1 MIGAARKDRP
11 ASAHPGLSH
20 WRWQR
25 VSAMVLVPLIL
36 WTLWMMRSVD
46 GGSYLSAK
54 AWIQGIGPKTALLL
68 LVPLSYFHGAL
79 GLQVIIEDYLRPPFR
94 SPVIWL
100 VRLAAVILSFVTLW
114 AIFSAA
120 ST

>member
-1 MIGAARKDRP
+1 MDTTRARSAATT
-11 ASAHPGLSH
+11 HPGLGH

-25 VSAMVLVPLIL
+25 VTAILMLPLIL